1 MKMLL
6 LMDLHVVA
14 KHAFDRRIIWLC
26 VSAGNRR
33 PICGERR
40 GSRAKLLGSSSTV
53 ASSVEVERENA
64 SKRGSGSS
72 SSSLWSRLRRRC
84 AKVFTARQ
92 QQHAVGA
99 EGNGARP
106 YGGRRASSSSSSAAA
121 AASPSG
127 HVDNRGDGD
136 ATSGESSSQGQAL
149 KLALE
154 PLSNNDLKSILAV
167 KGVATDGTRDQL
179 VQRLVATASKPCD
192 AAKAQ
197 NVLDTLATDLYSTF
211 KYSVQSDKDVG
222 IRLLQVLSRHDKDSV
237 HRGIRNFIED
247 YIDTQIGSHHY
258 ALTGTS
264 MALPTPFENG
274 ILGGDATTDWSPPN
288 GRSISVPY
296 MAHACAFAKRMR
308 EYIREA
314 SITPPRPQKDD
325 TVSSAIASH
334 RGTAGQVIE
343 GQDYYYNPDSSMD
356 TERAIDIISRR
367 RREIATLGEAVK
379 GGGISGIPHASIRSL
394 QRLLLSRTLHPEE
407 LKALGLQHHRGL
419 LLSGPPGCGKTSLAK
434 VLSQALNCDTIQVV
448 HAPDIQS
455 KWYGESEH
463 KLFQLFEPARRTAR
477 DPFSLHIIILDEID
491 GLTKTRGS
499 DTNSRADDSLVSC
512 LLACMDGILP
522 IASDP
527 KHYPGSGRQD
537 NRSRHHHNGGTVGP
551 RPPSTPPAPAKVL
564 DSGSGSM
571 AGRRVD
577 TTPLNNI
584 LIIGTTNRP
593 DVIDPALLRYGRFGL
608 HVQIPLPDE
617 DQRFEIL
624 QNMCKSLLH
633 SGYMTKDTVNLRMW
647 ARKTNGWSGAD
658 IRMLVDETV
667 ATALEEA
674 TGLREPSLEYRAGR
688 TSHGDTSNEDPSS
701 SGREKACPPGRD
713 EHTPTLKPGS
723 ISQETISDSFERV
736 RESVQESKTKR
747 QTHPVDSPRRVSL
760 K

>member
-1 MKMLL
+1 M
-6 LMDLHVVA
+6 VA
-14 KHAFDRRIIWLC
+14 ESPAERTAFMTDFDDDA
-26 VSAGNRR
+26 SADGPSSGNRR
-33 PICGERR
+33 PIGGERR
-40 GSRAKLLGSSSTV
+40 GSRDKLLGSSSTV
-53 ASSVEVERENA
+53 ASSVEVERRENA
-64 SKRGSGSS
+64 SKRGSG

-84 AKVFTARQ
+84 AKVFIARQ
-92 QQHAVGA
+92 HQHVVGA
-99 EGNGARP
+99 EG
-106 YGGRRASSSSSSAAA
+106 SSSSAAA

-127 HVDNRGDGD
+127 QVDNRDDGD
-136 ATSGESSSQGQAL
+136 AASGESSSQGQAL

-154 PLSNNDLKSILAV
+154 PLSSNDLKSILAV

-179 VQRLVATASKPCD
+179 VQRLVATASRPCD

-325 TVSSAIASH
+325 IVSSAIASH
-334 RGTAGQVIE
+334 RGRAGQITE
-343 GQDYYYNPDSSMD
+343 GQDYYYNPDNTMD

-367 RREIATLGEAVK
+367 RREIATLGEAVR

-463 KLFQLFEPARRTAR
+463 KLFQLFEPARRTAH

-522 IASDP
+522 IPSDP

-564 DSGSGSM
+564 DSGNGSM
-571 AGRRVD
+571 AAGRRVD

-633 SGYMTKDTVNLRMW
+633 SGYMAKDTVNLRMW

-674 TGLREPSLEYRAGR
+674 TGLREPSLEKR
-688 TSHGDTSNEDPSS
+688 TGCASRSDTSNEYPSS
-701 SGREKACPPGRD
+701 SAGEKGCPPGAY
-713 EHTPTLKPGS
+713 EHTSTLKPGS
-723 ISQETISDSFERV
+723 ISQETFSDSFERV

>member
-1 MKMLL
+1 
-6 LMDLHVVA
+6 
-14 KHAFDRRIIWLC
+14 
-26 VSAGNRR
+26 
-33 PICGERR
+33 
-40 GSRAKLLGSSSTV
+40 
-53 ASSVEVERENA
+53 
-64 SKRGSGSS
+64 
-72 SSSLWSRLRRRC
+72 
-84 AKVFTARQ
+84 
-92 QQHAVGA
+92 
-99 EGNGARP
+99 
-106 YGGRRASSSSSSAAA
+106 
-121 AASPSG
+121 
-127 HVDNRGDGD
+127 
-136 ATSGESSSQGQAL
+136 
-149 KLALE
+149 
-154 PLSNNDLKSILAV
+154 SILAV

-211 KYSVQSDKDVG
+211 KYSVQSDKDVA

-274 ILGGDATTDWSPPN
+274 ILGGDDATTDWSPPN

-325 TVSSAIASH
+325 IVSSAVASH
-334 RGTAGQVIE
+334 RGRAGQIIE
-343 GQDYYYNPDSSMD
+343 GQDYYYNIDNSMD

-463 KLFQLFEPARRTAR
+463 KLFQLFEPARRTAH

-537 NRSRHHHNGGTVGP
+537 NRSRHHHNGGTVGL

-564 DSGSGSM
+564 DSGNGSM

-633 SGYMTKDTVNLRMW
+633 SGYMAKDTVNLRMW

-674 TGLREPSLEYRAGR
+674 TGLREPSLENRAGR

-701 SGREKACPPGRD
+701 SGGEKACPPGRD

-723 ISQETISDSFERV
+723 ISQETFSDSFERV